1 MPVILRSASVGLQ
14 LPLLGRFPGTAMALL
29 SVKFYCF
36 ILIDLSQFHPFQ
48 SLKNASP
55 EFSRSETLQASRE
68 IPLPAPIRN
77 LPDQLQWKRLLIRQP
92 YRPLAGFIAGQ
103 LVLKPRNCLRAGI
116 QADVPLGG
124 GKLNYVFPAPKR
136 GHAPGNPFLRIRKR
150 TANRLP
156 YRLQKG
162 PCRFVLKCDILVNV
176 LRFDA
181 VMPLILILV
190 GIIYILESL
199 SDIIQVVY
207 FNGTHGKRFFKMA
220 PLHHHLELSGWSEA
234 KLVTVFSGVTILF
247 CVLAWLGIQG
257 RY

>member
-55 EFSRSETLQASRE
+55 EFSRSETVQASRE

-77 LPDQLQWKRLLIRQP
+77 LSDQLQWKRLLIRQP

-124 GKLNYVFPAPKR
+124 GKTWACSRKSVPPHPEAHRESSPVPPAKR
-136 GHAPGNPFLRIRKR
+136 AVPLRPER
-150 TANRLP
+150 
-156 YRLQKG
+156 
-162 PCRFVLKCDILVNV
+162 
-176 LRFDA
+176 
-181 VMPLILILV
+181 
-190 GIIYILESL
+190 
-199 SDIIQVVY
+199 
-207 FNGTHGKRFFKMA
+207 
-220 PLHHHLELSGWSEA
+220 
-234 KLVTVFSGVTILF
+234 
-247 CVLAWLGIQG
+247 
-257 RY
+257 RYTRQCPSV